1 MIIFGTG
8 NAGAADA
15 RLLLIVLLR
24 DKEESLLLPVVVVA
38 LRSSGSSSRLRPDMP
53 VAMEEGESAVVC
65 RLARLSVRAG
75 AGERGMALSGGESGG
90 GTAPYEKDI
99 SNVGTEGNSKTLIC
113 QKAKLCQ
120 NTNKKDKKKMQL
132 QLQPISQDS
141 NRQETWVLCFNLI
154 VIFLKKRPFLNDL
167 HASKADK
174 A

>member
-99 SNVGTEGNSKTLIC
+99 SNVGTEGNSKKVEIGR
-113 QKAKLCQ
+113 AH
-120 NTNKKDKKKMQL
+120 
-132 QLQPISQDS
+132 
-141 NRQETWVLCFNLI
+141 V
-154 VIFLKKRPFLNDL
+154 
-167 HASKADK
+167 
-174 A
+174 